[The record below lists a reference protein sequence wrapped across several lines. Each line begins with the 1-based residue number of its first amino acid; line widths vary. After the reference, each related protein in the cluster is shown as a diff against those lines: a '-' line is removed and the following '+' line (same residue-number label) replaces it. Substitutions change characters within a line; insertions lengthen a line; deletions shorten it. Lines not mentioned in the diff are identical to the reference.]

1 MKQLEQ
7 FFLLIDQC
15 LNDTEFIRK
24 HALSEKDFTRN
35 RILTFRNTFWGLL
48 AHTGASLQSEIPLLT
63 RKFCGEIPLV
73 SPQAFSKARNKMNY
87 TSCKEFFDFSTKNY
101 FFTSNIRDI
110 FLLLLMHP
118 KFFHQ
123 ILLKSE
129 TSLVLVGINF
139 QNAQEHWSRCFTILY
154 PITL

>member
-48 AHTGASLQSEIPLLT
+48 AHTGADQKILWGDSISFSASIFKSQKQNELHFLQ
-63 RKFCGEIPLV
+63 RVF
-73 SPQAFSKARNKMNY
+73 
-87 TSCKEFFDFSTKNY
+87 
-101 FFTSNIRDI
+101 
-110 FLLLLMHP
+110 
-118 KFFHQ
+118 
-123 ILLKSE
+123 
-129 TSLVLVGINF
+129 
-139 QNAQEHWSRCFTILY
+139 
-154 PITL
+154 

>member
-15 LNDTEFIRK
+15 LNDTKFIRK

-63 RKFCGEIPLV
+63 RKFCGKIPPV

-87 TSCKEFFDFSTKNY
+87 TSCKE
-101 FFTSNIRDI
+101 I
-110 FLLLLMHP
+110 F
-118 KFFHQ
+118 
-123 ILLKSE
+123 E
-129 TSLVLVGINF
+129 INF
-139 QNAQEHWSRCFTILY
+139 SQAI
-154 PITL
+154 

>member
-48 AHTGASLQSEIPLLT
+48 AHTGASFT
-63 RKFCGEIPLV
+63 K
-73 SPQAFSKARNKMNY
+73 AFGIS
-87 TSCKEFFDFSTKNY
+87 
-101 FFTSNIRDI
+101 IRRE
-110 FLLLLMHP
+110 L
-118 KFFHQ
+118 
-123 ILLKSE
+123 
-129 TSLVLVGINF
+129 G
-139 QNAQEHWSRCFTILY
+139 
-154 PITL
+154 

>member
-15 LNDTEFIRK
+15 LNDTKFIRK

-63 RKFCGEIPLV
+63 RKFCVEIPPV

-87 TSCKEFFDFSTKNY
+87 TSCKELFEFSAKK
-101 FFTSNIRDI
+101 
-110 FLLLLMHP
+110 L
-118 KFFHQ
+118 
-123 ILLKSE
+123 ILPIPISMMSGI
-129 TSLVLVGINF
+129 SL
-139 QNAQEHWSRCFTILY
+139 
-154 PITL
+154 

>member
-87 TSCKEFFDFSTKNY
+87 TSCKEFFDFSAKKL
-101 FFTSNIRDI
+101 FFHKLIKNIR
-110 FLLLLMHP
+110 
-118 KFFHQ
+118 
-123 ILLKSE
+123 
-129 TSLVLVGINF
+129 
-139 QNAQEHWSRCFTILY
+139 
-154 PITL
+154 

>member
-35 RILTFRNTFWGLL
+35 RILTFRNTFWGGLL

-63 RKFCGEIPLV
+63 RKFCGEIPTV

-87 TSCKEFFDFSTKNY
+87 TSCKEIFEFSAKKLIFHKQYKGY
-101 FFTSNIRDI
+101 FLAAVDASRTS
-110 FLLLLMHP
+110 
-118 KFFHQ
+118 
-123 ILLKSE
+123 
-129 TSLVLVGINF
+129 
-139 QNAQEHWSRCFTILY
+139 ILY
-154 PITL
+154 KCTFLFCFPQIF

>member
-15 LNDTEFIRK
+15 LNDTKFIRK

-63 RKFCGEIPLV
+63 RKFCVEIPPV

-87 TSCKEFFDFSTKNY
+87 FLQRTFRIFCKK
-101 FFTSNIRDI
+101 
-110 FLLLLMHP
+110 
-118 KFFHQ
+118 
-123 ILLKSE
+123 
-129 TSLVLVGINF
+129 INF
-139 QNAQEHWSRCFTILY
+139 SQAI
-154 PITL
+154 